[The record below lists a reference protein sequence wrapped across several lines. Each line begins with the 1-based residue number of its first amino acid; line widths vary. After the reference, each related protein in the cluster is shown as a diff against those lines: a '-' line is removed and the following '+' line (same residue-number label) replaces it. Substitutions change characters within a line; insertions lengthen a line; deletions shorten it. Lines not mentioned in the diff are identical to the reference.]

1 MYKYIQDTI
10 RNNSR
15 SITAGMT
22 KPQKKSFAEIVRG
35 IFIEN
40 TPILR
45 HLAQDKTKTA
55 KKQGEKYSY
64 HLGNME
70 LRERIEDFSLS
81 RVKAEVKRNTI
92 IAYDLT
98 DLSKESAKKIPY
110 LSRVFDGSEGGVTN
124 GFVLHGVGVNNLLLK
139 LEMHD
144 GENFTQNQIRRRIV
158 EEYTAAFNRKGI
170 WVFDRGNDGKG
181 FFVFLRRK
189 AHVQF
194 ICRLREN
201 RRVVLKET
209 GALLMIK
216 DMPPGKYSVYLLNA
230 HNTKVDRR
238 FVYSLVIQ
246 KHLDGKQ
253 PIRLLSWLK
262 DNYSSDQ
269 IVEMY
274 LQRWGIEKIFK
285 RAKQKFNLEK
295 IRVLNH
301 KKFVN
306 LICLVQFAINLS
318 TITFINMQKLTHSLI
333 SGVYFCYQIF
343 LKQKSLTFNI
353 DSFISF
359 LKNVLKPLIW
369 HTERPPPNQLN
380 LLSTRS
386 LQKLGPS

>member
-35 IFIEN
+35 IFVEN

-64 HLGNME
+64 HLGNIK
-70 LRERIEDFSLS
+70 LRESIEDFSLN
-81 RVKAEVKRNTI
+81 RVKSEIKSNTI

-98 DLSKESAKKIPY
+98 DLSKGSSEKIPY
-110 LSRVFDGSEGGVTN
+110 LSRVFDGSEGTITN
-124 GFVLHGVGVNNLLLK
+124 GFVLHGVGVNNILLK

-144 GENFTQNQIRRRIV
+144 GENFTQNQIRRRII
-158 EEYTAAFNRKGI
+158 EYYSIRFCRKGI
-170 WVFDRGNDGKG
+170 WVFDRGNDDRA
-181 FFVFLRRK
+181 FFKFLRRSAK
-189 AHVQF
+189 GQF

-201 RRVVLKET
+201 RQVVIKET
-209 GALLMIK
+209 GALLK
-216 DMPPGKYSVYLLNA
+216 VKEMPPGKYSVYLLNA
-230 HNTKVDRR
+230 HNTRVDHR
-238 FVYSLVIQ
+238 FVYTLVIH
-246 KHLDGKQ
+246 KHIEGKE
-253 PIRLLSWLK
+253 PIRLISWLK
-262 DNYSSDQ
+262 DEYPGEQ
-269 IVEMY
+269 IVDMY

-285 RAKQKFNLEK
+285 RAKQKFKLEK

-301 KKFVN
+301 QKFVN
-306 LICLVQFAINLS
+306 LICLIQFAINLS
-318 TITFINMQKLTHSLI
+318 TITFINMQKLTHALI
-333 SGVYFCYQIF
+333 SGVYFCYQTF

-353 DSFISF
+353 DSFITF
-359 LKNVLKPLIW
+359 LKNVLKPLIFK
-369 HTERPPPNQLN
+369 TERPPSNQLN

-386 LQKLGPS
+386 LQKLGPF

>member
-15 SITAGMT
+15 CITAGMT
-22 KPQKKSFAEIVRG
+22 RPQKKSFAEMMRG

-64 HLGNME
+64 HLGNID
-70 LRERIEDFSLS
+70 LQGRIEEFSLS

-92 IAYDLT
+92 LAYDLT
-98 DLSKESAKKIPY
+98 DISKESAKKMPY
-110 LSRVFDGSEGGVTN
+110 LSRVFDGSEGGTTN
-124 GFVLHGVGVNNLLLK
+124 GFILHGLGVNNILLK

-144 GENFTQNQIRRRIV
+144 GERFTQNQIRRRIV
-158 EEYTAAFNRKGI
+158 KEYAEAFNGKGI

-181 FFVFLRRK
+181 FFVYLRQS

-201 RRVVLKET
+201 RHVVVKET
-209 GALLMIK
+209 GAILKVK
-216 DMPPGKYSVYLLNA
+216 DMPPGKYSIYLLNT
-230 HNTKVDRR
+230 HNTKVDRQ
-238 FVYSLVIQ
+238 FVYTLVIQ
-246 KHLDGKQ
+246 KHLGGKQ
-253 PIRLLSWLK
+253 PIRLLAWLK
-262 DNYSSDQ
+262 DEYSSDQ
-269 IVEMY
+269 IVDMY
-274 LQRWGIEKIFK
+274 LQRWGIENIFK
-285 RAKQKFNLEK
+285 RAKHKFNLER

-301 KKFVN
+301 QKFVN

-343 LKQKSLTFNI
+343 LKRKSLGFNL
-353 DSFISF
+353 DSFITF
-359 LKNVLKPLIW
+359 LKTALKPLIW
-369 HTERPPPNQLN
+369 RIERPPSNQLN
-380 LLSTRS
+380 LLSARS
-386 LQKLGPS
+386 LEKLGPS

>member
-15 SITAGMT
+15 CITAGMT
-22 KPQKKSFAEIVRG
+22 RPQKKSFAEIVRG
-35 IFIEN
+35 IFVEN

-64 HLGNME
+64 HLGNIN
-70 LRERIEDFSLS
+70 LQGRIEEFSLQ
-81 RVKAEVKRNTI
+81 RVKSEVKRNTI

-110 LSRVFDGSEGGVTN
+110 LSRVFDGSEGTITN
-124 GFVLHGVGVNNLLLK
+124 GFTLHGVGVNNILLK

-158 EEYTAAFNRKGI
+158 EYYAQRFGGKGI
-170 WVFDRGNDGKG
+170 WVFDRGNDDKA
-181 FFVFLRRK
+181 FFKFLRQG
-189 AHVQF
+189 AEVQF

-201 RRVVLKET
+201 RQVVMKET
-209 GALLMIK
+209 GAILKVREI
-216 DMPPGKYSVYLLNA
+216 PPGKYSVYLLNV
-230 HNTKVDRR
+230 HNTRVDHR
-238 FVYSLVIQ
+238 FVYTLVIH
-246 KHLDGKQ
+246 KHLDGKK
-253 PIRLLSWLK
+253 PMRLIGWLK
-262 DNYSSDQ
+262 DEYSSGQ
-269 IVEMY
+269 IVNMY
-274 LQRWGIEKIFK
+274 LQRWGIENIFK
-285 RAKQKFNLEK
+285 RAKHKFNLEK

-301 KKFVN
+301 QKFVN

-343 LKQKSLTFNI
+343 LKQKSLTFNL
-353 DSFISF
+353 DSFITF
-359 LKNVLKPLIW
+359 LKNALKPLVFRP
-369 HTERPPPNQLN
+369 ERPPPNQLN
-380 LLSTRS
+380 LLSIRS
-386 LQKLGPS
+386 LQKLGPF